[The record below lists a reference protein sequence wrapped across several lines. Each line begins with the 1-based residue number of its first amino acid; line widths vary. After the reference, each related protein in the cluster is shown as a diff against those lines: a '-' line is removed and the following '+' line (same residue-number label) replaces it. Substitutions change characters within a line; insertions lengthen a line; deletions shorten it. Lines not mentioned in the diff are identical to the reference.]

1 MGGTERVVID
11 SNVWVSGFIRP
22 DGPPGR
28 ILELIGAGEIRPV
41 VTGALAAELVEVASR
56 ERLLRRFVLS
66 NDNIRELLRTVEEVA
81 VDIELDPPLRDPN
94 DLPVIEAAVLGRTKT
109 IISGDLDLVGDP
121 AILRWLSDRGI
132 DVLTPAA
139 FLAARL
145 EERF

>member
-56 ERLLRRFVLS
+56 EGLLRRFVVS

-81 VDIELDPPLRDPN
+81 VDIELNPPLRDPN